1 MRSLIKTVLLL
12 IGSIIHRDK
21 SPKVVFYH
29 DIGTKYTPMGTNAQ
43 VFKEH
48 MRILGLRFKV
58 QGLRDLV
65 CFDDGFHGLYDYR
78 KVIRELGLGSRIPV
92 KVFIAPRLV
101 GQKGYLTWDEIRELQ
116 NDYGIDFQCHTW
128 SHQTLAGPMI
138 DESPIEERT
147 EEWYERELVTSR
159 EKIAA
164 ELGKVV
170 DELCFPVGYFSD
182 ELIEKCKRA
191 GYKKVYA
198 SYPGNITDSYI
209 QPRCLVQDLS
219 PWAFKA
225 VLNGGM
231 NLFMKRYLSMHKVG

>member
-1 MRSLIKTVLLL
+1 MKRLIKELMLWVY
-12 IGSIIHRDK
+12 SILHRDTTA
-21 SPKVVFYH
+21 KVVFYH
-29 DIGTKYTPMGTNAQ
+29 DIGKKYTPMGTDEKI
-43 VFKEH
+43 FMKH
-48 MRILGLRFKV
+48 MKILGSR
-58 QGLRDLV
+58 GEIPDSV
-65 CFDDGFHGLYDYR
+65 CFDDGFHGLYDHR
-78 KVIRELGLGSRIPV
+78 EEIRGLGLGGQILV
-92 KVFIAPRLV
+92 KVFVAPRLV

-116 NDYGIDFQCHTW
+116 NNYGIDFQCHTW

-138 DESPIEERT
+138 DESLIEERT

-182 ELIEKCKRA
+182 ELIERCKRA
-191 GYKKVYA
+191 DYKKVYA
-198 SYPGNITDSYI
+198 SYPGNVTDDYV

-219 PWAFKA
+219 PLAFRA

-231 NLFMKRYLSMHKVG
+231 SVLASRYQKMHKVG